1 MLKNFI
7 QFILFAY
14 LCISSVNAESF
25 LNFNVIGNERVS
37 TQTIINFSNLETGT
51 DLSEN
56 DFNQALK
63 NIYNTNFF
71 ELVNLDIIN
80 KTLNITVKEFPII
93 QSIEFKG
100 IKKKKTCKYFK

>member
-7 QFILFAY
+7 QFILFTY
-14 LCISSVNAESF
+14 LCISNANAESF

-93 QSIEFKG
+93 QSICTYVC
-100 IKKKKTCKYFK
+100 ICNI

>member
-7 QFILFAY
+7 QFILFTY

-63 NIYNTNFF
+63 NIYNTNFSKF
-71 ELVNLDIIN
+71 RYN
-80 KTLNITVKEFPII
+80 K
-93 QSIEFKG
+93 
-100 IKKKKTCKYFK
+100 